1 MPSYTEVLGGLDR
14 PSTPTYT
21 VLSLCFPT
29 SDPDS
34 AVHRLKNGVQETAKQ
49 LPFLSGKIY
58 TATPEGRSST
68 MISWSDENPLVKLEQ
83 ITGLDLSTYAKLE
96 ERHMP
101 MSVLSENLQPLEVRE
116 PHKFPRLSALALSY
130 AKIVGGLILTV
141 AVHHQLMG
149 REEVEVLVDTLASN
163 TRGERILNGI
173 HPQEPHRR
181 KDDSEAMTTQLST
194 QCADSAAMPTSTDP
208 VSYSPPTQSPFETLL
223 FRFSIQALEKLRDQ
237 LQCQTSENVSVNTAI
252 IALIWQVVTHN
263 RINRLKK
270 AARDLN
276 TSEIDS
282 MLLLSDSLRPRVMGT
297 GCHRDDHV
305 WLGDSNMMRVPPA
318 VVPSSWL
325 DTPDNGQS
333 GFPEVLPKLVDSIS
347 QSFATTTLNQV
358 AGILNPVVKSSYEP
372 GRDCTAQVEEM
383 PLYRPNNCISTSVAA
398 LNLHKDFGP
407 DLGRPQFV
415 RYLSTHSDG
424 VVNALVI
431 PRKLEDCRREEDKD
445 ALEIL
450 IGMPKSD
457 LSEVVYNKWLRPL
470 LLSDPE

>member
-58 TATPEGRSST
+58 LATPEGKSST
-68 MISWSDENPLVKLEQ
+68 MISWSDENPLVRLEQ
-83 ITGLDLSTYAKLE
+83 ITGLDLSTYVKLE

-101 MSVLSENLQPLEVRE
+101 MSVLSETLQPLEVRE

-130 AKIVGGLILTV
+130 AKILGGLILTI
-141 AVHHQLMG
+141 AVHHQLMD
-149 REEVEVLVDTLASN
+149 RDEVEVLVDTLASN

-173 HPQEPHRR
+173 HPKEPHRR
-181 KDDSEAMTTQLST
+181 KNDSGAVTTQIYT
-194 QCADSAAMPTSTDP
+194 QCPDSAALPNSPNP
-208 VSYSPPTQSPFETLL
+208 VYYSPPAQSPLETLL
-223 FRFSIQALEKLRDQ
+223 FRFSIQALTELRDQ
-237 LQCQTSENVSVNTAI
+237 LQCRTCENVSVTTAI
-252 IALIWQVVTHN
+252 IALIWQVVAHN
-263 RINRLKK
+263 QINRLKK
-270 AARDLN
+270 AEKDLN
-276 TSEIDS
+276 ASEIDT

-297 GCHRDDHV
+297 GCHRNDHV

-318 VVPSSWL
+318 VIPSSWL
-325 DTPDNGQS
+325 DTPGDGHS
-333 GFPEVLPKLVDSIS
+333 GFPEVLPKMVDTIS
-347 QSFATTTLNQV
+347 QSFATTSLNQI
-358 AGILNPVVKSSYEP
+358 AGILNPIVKSSHEP
-372 GRDCTAQVEEM
+372 GADCTTQLEEM
-383 PLYRPNNCISTSVAA
+383 PLYRPKNSISTSVAT
-398 LNLHKDFGP
+398 LNLYKDFGP

-415 RYLSTHSDG
+415 RYLSAHSDG

-445 ALEIL
+445 ALEVL

-457 LSEVVYNKWLRPL
+457 LNEVVYNRWLRPL